1 MSNNRPRT
9 QRSSSQANVKAF
21 SDSFSCVDFG
31 GFDPL
36 ELESL
41 AVEAEHEAEQR
52 INKAQAE
59 RSNFIDNMLEAE
71 TEIETTDSSQVD
83 SFRSRRP
90 PRRSSFADDPTMQL
104 SASLST
110 SLSQLKNSRVT
121 RGLDPGGLAAPLP
134 EEEEYRGNG
143 SLSSI
148 VFNEQSPETEAKPHY
163 HSVRPKTNSTAYDGN
178 SILKSKLYG
187 DEESN
192 LTLQSSGHGG
202 AAAIQINA
210 PNVTI
215 NYIIEQKG
223 NTDQNTKGDIDV
235 AAEVDLIEEGRKL
248 DLRRDNDENSKGDIN
263 VVAEVDL
270 EEEERK
276 LDLRRGNDEN
286 TNRDLSVAA
295 EVDLI
300 EEEGKLD
307 PRGLH
312 PPCSNTSDAMN
323 SPSTSQS
330 SASATVDLIPLLN
343 SLWTP
348 SKSKSNLDDSNR
360 SDSSSGV
367 YTAGMTDFSSSKK
380 KLNKSDPVVVKRNS
394 HNKEKA
400 TNDGDGARVERDKT
414 GNSEKPY
421 IAKKRD
427 RASSSHRKMKTDQPR
442 MDAQSSKKKAAL
454 KMPNVSATKVSSEP
468 AAEARS
474 GSNVSDSPHADQR
487 SSSMPFGQGRPQKGT
502 SMRNLLATL
511 KSESKGDLSIYEDM
525 STSSANAGYLPSSHT
540 KAANDTMG
548 AIQEGEVSDSSA
560 NTSVASSSA
569 PSYNISDDISAFAR
583 TFVKEFSMR
592 EEDRKR
598 RASLV
603 QDESEQPAPGEH
615 RARPAMERSQ
625 SAAANASSSSN
636 KLNRSRSL
644 GADKTVAARSGHRR
658 RSSSRKA
665 RRRSSNEAHIM
676 HNLHR
681 GDYVSGSFHG
691 DPRYNGTSYCV
702 GDFLLSEDDVV
713 REDVESA
720 LRNIS
725 RLEVMDTAFVRRSG
739 KRWSF
744 AIVTDVSRS
753 SIKFVVDKAGASKKI
768 ERSGWVHNI
777 LRVSPS
783 LSTSKS
789 R

>member
-1 MSNNRPRT
+1 MSEVRPAAR
-9 QRSSSQANVKAF
+9 RPALHGNYSVSNSPCPLVAF
-21 SDSFSCVDFG
+21 SDSFSCMDFG
-31 GFDPL
+31 GFDQL

-41 AVEAEHEAEQR
+41 AVEAEHEAEER

-71 TEIETTDSSQVD
+71 TEVEATDSAKAESV
-83 SFRSRRP
+83 RSRRT
-90 PRRSSFADDPTMQL
+90 PRRSSSTEDDSTKQL
-104 SASLST
+104 SASLTS
-110 SLSQLKNSRVT
+110 SLSQLKNSRAA
-121 RGLDPGGLAAPLP
+121 RGLDPGGIADPLP
-134 EEEEYRGNG
+134 EEGEYRGNG

-148 VFNEQSPETEAKPHY
+148 VFFHQNDGTEMET
-163 HSVRPKTNSTAYDGN
+163 R
-178 SILKSKLYG
+178 SKLFG

-192 LTLQSSGHGG
+192 LTLQSSGTHGG

-223 NTDQNTKGDIDV
+223 NDKNMKPGVDV
-235 AAEVDLIEEGRKL
+235 AAEVDLK
-248 DLRRDNDENSKGDIN
+248 
-263 VVAEVDL
+263 
-270 EEEERK
+270 EEERK
-276 LDLRRGNDEN
+276 LDLRRGNDKN
-286 TNRDLSVAA
+286 AKPGIVAA
-295 EVDLI
+295 KVDLK
-300 EEEGKLD
+300 EEERKLD
-307 PRGLH
+307 LRRLH
-312 PPCSNTSDAMN
+312 TTHSNTSDATN
-323 SPSTSQS
+323 TPSTSQS

-367 YTAGMTDFSSSKK
+367 YTAGITDFNSSKK
-380 KLNKSDPVVVKRNS
+380 SLNKAKSSSQNI
-394 HNKEKA
+394 EKG
-400 TNDGDGARVERDKT
+400 TNDDDLRDERDKA
-414 GNSEKPY
+414 GNSEQSNA
-421 IAKKRD
+421 AKKRNG
-427 RASSSHRKMKTDQPR
+427 ASSSHRKVKNDQPR
-442 MDAQSSKKKAAL
+442 MQEDAQTSNKNSAPKESAV
-454 KMPNVSATKVSSEP
+454 NATKVSSEP
-468 AAEARS
+468 AAE
-474 GSNVSDSPHADQR
+474 VSPRTDQR
-487 SSSMPFGQGRPQKGT
+487 SSDVPVGRARPQKGS

-525 STSSANAGYLPSSHT
+525 SASSVNAGYLPSSHN

-548 AIQEGEVSDSSA
+548 AIQEGEISDSSA

-592 EEDRKR
+592 EEDRKS

-603 QDESEQPAPGEH
+603 QDQSDQPAFEEH
-615 RARPAMERSQ
+615 RARPAMERSK
-625 SAAANASSSSN
+625 SAAAKPSTSSSD

-644 GADKTVAARSGHRR
+644 GTDKTMAARSGER
-658 RSSSRKA
+658 RSSTSRNA
-665 RRRSSNEAHIM
+665 RRRSTNEAHIL
-676 HNLHR
+676 HNLHK
-681 GDYVSGSFHG
+681 GDDVRENFHR
-691 DPRYNGTSYCV
+691 DPRYSETSYCV

-783 LSTSKS
+783 LSSN
-789 R
+789 RR

>member
-1 MSNNRPRT
+1 M
-9 QRSSSQANVKAF
+9 
-21 SDSFSCVDFG
+21 DFG

-41 AVEAEHEAEQR
+41 AVEAEHEAEER
-52 INKAQAE
+52 INKAQTE
-59 RSNFIDNMLEAE
+59 RGNFIDNMLEAE
-71 TEIETTDSSQVD
+71 TEIETTDSAQVD

-90 PRRSSFADDPTMQL
+90 SRRSSFAEDSTMQL
-104 SASLST
+104 SASLTS
-110 SLSQLKNSRVT
+110 SLSHLKNSRVT
-121 RGLDPGGLAAPLP
+121 RGLDPGGLTAPLP
-134 EEEEYRGNG
+134 EEEQCLGNE
-143 SLSSI
+143 SLSSL
-148 VFNEQSPETEAKPHY
+148 VFSQQSDGTDTEAKLHY
-163 HSVRPKTNSTAYDGN
+163 ESVRPKTISTAYDGN
-178 SILKSKLYG
+178 SIGFNSKLYG

-192 LTLQSSGHGG
+192 LTLQSSGPHGG

-223 NTDQNTKGDIDV
+223 NNENTKGDIN
-235 AAEVDLIEEGRKL
+235 A
-248 DLRRDNDENSKGDIN
+248 S
-263 VVAEVDL
+263 
-270 EEEERK
+270 
-276 LDLRRGNDEN
+276 
-286 TNRDLSVAA
+286 A

-300 EEEGKLD
+300 EEEKKIDLRRENDENSKRDISVAEADLKEEEEILD
-307 PRGLH
+307 PRRLH
-312 PPCSNTSDAMN
+312 PPCSNTSDDMN

-367 YTAGMTDFSSSKK
+367 YTAGMTDFNSSKK
-380 KLNKSDPVVVKRNS
+380 SLNRSELIVTKSNF
-394 HNKEKA
+394 HNNGKG
-400 TNDGDGARVERDKT
+400 TNDGDVRVDRNKA
-414 GNSEKPY
+414 GNSEQQNL
-421 IAKKRD
+421 AKKSD
-427 RASSSHRKMKTDQPR
+427 LASSVHRKKKADKTR
-442 MDAQSSKKKAAL
+442 MDAPTSNKKSGP
-454 KMPNVSATKVSSEP
+454 KMLNVNATKVSSEP
-468 AAEARS
+468 AAEEQISSDA
-474 GSNVSDSPHADQR
+474 SDSPHTNQQ
-487 SSSMPFGQGRPQKGT
+487 SSSVPFGQARPQKGS

-511 KSESKGDLSIYEDM
+511 KSESKGELSIYEDM

-540 KAANDTMG
+540 KVANDAMG

-598 RASLV
+598 RASLG
-603 QDESEQPAPGEH
+603 QDQNEQPASEEH
-615 RARPAMERSQ
+615 RARPVMERSK
-625 SAAANASSSSN
+625 SAVANPSSSGD
-636 KLNRSRSL
+636 KLSRSRSL
-644 GADKTVAARSGHRR
+644 GTDKTMAARSGHRR
-658 RSSSRKA
+658 RSTSRKA
-665 RRRSSNEAHIM
+665 KRRSSNEAHILQ
-676 HNLHR
+676 NLHR
-681 GDYVSGSFHG
+681 GDYSSDSFRV
-691 DPRYNGTSYCV
+691 DPRYNGAGYCV

-783 LSTSKS
+783 LSNNS